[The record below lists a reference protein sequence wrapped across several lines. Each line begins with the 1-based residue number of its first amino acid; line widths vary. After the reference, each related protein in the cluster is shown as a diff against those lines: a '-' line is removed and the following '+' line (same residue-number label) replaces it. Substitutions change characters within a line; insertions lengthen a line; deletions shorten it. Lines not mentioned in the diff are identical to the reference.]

1 MAFTCV
7 VGWTDAGV
15 VVDSVH
21 AGGVVL
27 TVVVLAVIGVCLA
40 ALALKPW
47 GAHTAADAQ
56 TQKRHKK
63 LSKFNCVC
71 AGSY

>member
-7 VGWTDAGV
+7 VGWTDTGV
-15 VVDSVH
+15 VVDSIH

-40 ALALKPW
+40 AMALKTW
-47 GAHTAADAQ
+47 WAHTPAGTQ
-56 TQKRHKK
+56 T
-63 LSKFNCVC
+63 
-71 AGSY
+71 